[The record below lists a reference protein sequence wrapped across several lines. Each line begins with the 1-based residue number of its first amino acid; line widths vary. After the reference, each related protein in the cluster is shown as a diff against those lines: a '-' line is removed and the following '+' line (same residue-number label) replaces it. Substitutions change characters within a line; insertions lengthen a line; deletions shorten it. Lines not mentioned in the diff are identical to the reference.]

1 MSTHIQREKY
11 LKSGYIEIEN
21 FFSDDQFE
29 QIKKFVD
36 QKIIENNNKSFFL
49 TSKTNSDI
57 DFFFKTN
64 LTINQKIET
73 IIKQFNFVNIDENN
87 YETYKC
93 LRVLKKSRI
102 KKQSRDFHFDS
113 HY

>member
-49 TSKTNSDI
+49 TSNTNSDI

-93 LRVLKKSRI
+93 LRVLKKVELRSKAGI
-102 KKQSRDFHFDS
+102 FILILT
-113 HY
+113 Y